1 MCNMKGVAH
10 SDYYTQTFISDI
22 SKHFS
27 IFQQIVLVFKAW
39 NLTVCYF
46 FLSPLSLHCF
56 QQWKQAALPAQ
67 QQAVDRQ
74 CYSMSKQQAC
84 QTCFSLKRLTQ
95 QIRSL
100 SFESMLLSA
109 PCRLTFQPCLMGVHV
124 TCSALGLFNF
134 FSTIRT

>member
-39 NLTVCYF
+39 NLTVCYL

-74 CYSMSKQQAC
+74 CYSMSKQQGC

-95 QIRSL
+95 RFARSHL
-100 SFESMLLSA
+100 NLCCFLPRAGSRFSRVSWAYML
-109 PCRLTFQPCLMGVHV
+109 PV
-124 TCSALGLFNF
+124 AL
-134 FSTIRT
+134 